1 LNDRASGSLDRAT
14 GIAEGW
20 CDAGSPT
27 TSATL
32 PARIAKAEPM
42 ATDTLSNLLRTVRLT
57 GATFF
62 DISAKDTW
70 AVGSP
75 APASILPKILPG
87 ADHLIAYH
95 VVTAGRRFARLL
107 NGEPIALEAGEAI
120 VFTNADAHV
129 MSSDPNLRAD
139 PPTADVLDIA
149 FAGQMPFHINYAGG
163 GAGSTHLVCGYLACD
178 SKPFN
183 PLLDALPKVIK
194 GGDPHG
200 SDAGWLAQ
208 FIRFAVAEASEKR
221 AGGETVLTKLSE
233 LMFIDVLRRYV
244 ESMPPQ
250 NTGWLAGLRDPSVG
264 KALTLIHD
272 RPADDWTIEALARQS
287 GVSRT
292 VLAERFAK
300 LVGIPP
306 MQYLAKWRMQI
317 ASELLT
323 SGGANIARI
332 AARIGYESEASFSR
346 AFKKMIGVS
355 PSAWR
360 LGVRNSNA
368 VR

>member
-1 LNDRASGSLDRAT
+1 
-14 GIAEGW
+14 
-20 CDAGSPT
+20 
-27 TSATL
+27 
-32 PARIAKAEPM
+32 M

-62 DISAKDTW
+62 DITAKDRW

-75 APASILPKILPG
+75 APAAILPKILPG

-95 VVTAGRRFARLL
+95 VVTAGRCFGRLL
-107 NGEPIALEAGEAI
+107 AGGAPVALEAGDVI

-139 PPTADVLDIA
+139 PPTADVLEIA
-149 FAGQMPFHINYAGG
+149 LANQMPFHINFADG

-194 GGDPHG
+194 SSDPRGGE
-200 SDAGWLAQ
+200 AGWLSQ
-208 FIRFAVAEASEKR
+208 FIRFAVAEVSDKR
-221 AGGETVLTKLSE
+221 AGGKTVLTKLSE

-250 NTGWLAGLRDPSVG
+250 DSGWLAGLRDPAVG

-272 RPADDWTIEALARQS
+272 KPADDWTIETLARQS

-292 VLAERFAK
+292 VLAERFVE

-306 MQYLAKWRMQI
+306 MQYLARWRMQI
-317 ASELLT
+317 ASELLS
-323 SGGANIARI
+323 SGNANIARI
-332 AARIGYESEASFSR
+332 AQEIGYESEASFSR
-346 AFKKMIGVS
+346 AFKKMNGVS

-360 LGVRNSNA
+360 LGARGEQA
-368 VR
+368 V